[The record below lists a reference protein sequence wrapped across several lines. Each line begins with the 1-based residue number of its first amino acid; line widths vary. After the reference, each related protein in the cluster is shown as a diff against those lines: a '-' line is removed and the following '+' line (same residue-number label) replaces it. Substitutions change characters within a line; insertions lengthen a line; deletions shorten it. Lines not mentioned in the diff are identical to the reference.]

1 MNSPKILKKSC
12 TLSVKQKNYKKNL
25 KFFKRVGMH
34 KKKMTTNTDQLVHL
48 QVYSKRFQHVTSL
61 FVFLEQSFDGL
72 LLFDLLMLVVVSVPG
87 QDMSLR
93 GLEHSTPSSH
103 HLWMKFCGRHILTY
117 EKNSKNQ
124 FSSSSKI

>member
-1 MNSPKILKKSC
+1 
-12 TLSVKQKNYKKNL
+12 
-25 KFFKRVGMH
+25 MH
-34 KKKMTTNTDQLVHL
+34 KKKMTINTDQLVHL